1 MRRRAGDD
9 RRGVDGTNGRGH
21 EGVEAGDPGNARS
34 VERIAADEPTPT
46 DVGRNDVVAPKDVI
60 ELVPGEGFDLVELV
74 ASLDHGG
81 LLLDDRQVQVRVLG
95 LRITDTGE
103 PVPAGGTS
111 ALLDTGTGDHDVIAT
126 LGVEVI
132 VTTLADH
139 HVVTRNVVVV
149 EEQR

>member
-34 VERIAADEPTPT
+34 VERTAADEPTPT

-103 PVPAGGTS
+103 PVPAGGTG
-111 ALLDTGTGDHDVIAT
+111 ALLDPRTGDHD
-126 LGVEVI
+126 I
-132 VTTLADH
+132 VHLRSVVVVVAALADH
-139 HVVTRNVVVV
+139 HVVAREVV
-149 EEQR
+149 